1 MLFAIADRTSRKTSH
16 CPVLGGVE
24 QLLLNLLLN
33 RRWLL
38 KALRSGVD
46 LLAPFERAPRMAFL
60 SAAGTLTLLT

>member
-1 MLFAIADRTSRKTSH
+1 M
-16 CPVLGGVE
+16 GGVE